1 MAHTWLGGV
10 VTSIGAVSVLDDIIK
25 GGLLLQEGK
34 KGQRG
39 RHSQTHIAIKLN
51 CYPSSH
57 HHHRHHLPSPNSHFL
72 LLLVAAGQLVL
83 LVQEVDEGHHQQQ
96 QQNAHH
102 HGDHHAAGASLLRIG
117 YSVARVV
124 GRGLGGHMEGGGE
137 GRAAGVGWGGMCV
150 GWGLVG
156 GQVGGGGS

>member
-1 MAHTWLGGV
+1 MAQRGRGSHLAGGCGHQL
-10 VTSIGAVSVLDDIIK
+10 GAVSVLDDIIK
-25 GGLLLQEGK
+25 GGFHK
-34 KGQRG
+34 CRFTFIG
-39 RHSQTHIAIKLN
+39 RQKRAAWQAFTDPNLN
-51 CYPSSH
+51 GYPSS

-124 GRGLGGHMEGGGE
+124 GRGVGGTWREVERDGRRGSGGVGCVWGGG
-137 GRAAGVGWGGMCV
+137 
-150 GWGLVG
+150 
-156 GQVGGGGS
+156 